1 MYVVC
6 IHGLWFVYCMCG
18 VCVNDIS
25 DICVG
30 FVLVLYVWGNIYIY
44 SVCMWFMLV
53 VHLCMVYMCC
63 VHSLYFQ
70 CVCVICMVGV
80 LSMSSLFG

>member
-1 MYVVC
+1 M
-6 IHGLWFVYCMCG
+6 ISL
-18 VCVNDIS
+18 S

-70 CVCVICMVGV
+70 CVCVCYMHGGCIKYVF
-80 LSMSSLFG
+80 FG